1 MGTVEE
7 RIDDALN
14 GNVLMEFLGAENVER
29 IKTEIS
35 NAIISQ
41 VIEDL
46 QDNTEWIIS
55 PQDITEDIVED
66 IIKDVK
72 NTVRPKVEKELYER
86 TTEEIIK
93 ILKINKKEVKDMSK
107 KIVNGLEVNGENIIT
122 SLKIIKQVCEYN
134 QSTNGR
140 NCPFNVDTDSNCKKC
155 LCGIT
160 DLEPN
165 NWKILEYT
173 RFQALG

>member
-1 MGTVEE
+1 MYYEVVCTKSYLDIGLLLVEHKGVPK
-7 RIDDALN
+7 RVKSATTK
-14 GNVLMEFLGAENVER
+14 FST
-29 IKTEIS
+29 KTEYGY
-35 NAIISQ
+35 
-41 VIEDL
+41 
-46 QDNTEWIIS
+46 
-55 PQDITEDIVED
+55 VECFL
-66 IIKDVK
+66 VK
-72 NTVRPKVEKELYER
+72 TGVFLTEKEWDEITYEK

-122 SLKIIKQVCEYN
+122 SLKIIKQVCEDN
-134 QSTNGR
+134 QSTNGK
-140 NCPFNVDTDSNCKKC
+140 NCPFNVDTDSNCKEC

-160 DLEPN
+160 DLEPD